1 MSLRLSYVPLLLS
14 PALLAEGDILDADLG
29 EALPMALL
37 FRVVLAAL
45 HFEDDDLVALPL
57 LDDLAGDV
65 RAFESWHSDVSLVP
79 IRAKDD
85 VVERDLAA
93 GIAGQTRNPDCLS
106 GLGAELFAAGSNDR
120 VSHRDCC
127 C

>member
-14 PALLAEGDILDADLG
+14 PALLSEGDILDADLG

-45 HFEDDDLVALPL
+45 HLEDDDLVALAV
-57 LDDLAGDV
+57 LDDLARDV
-65 RAFESWHSDVSLVP
+65 RALYPRSANVSLVTVG
-79 IRAKDD
+79 AEDH
-85 VVERDLAA
+85 VVERHLGAGVAGQGWNSDCLASLGAVLLAA
-93 GIAGQTRNPDCLS
+93 SSD
-106 GLGAELFAAGSNDR
+106 DR
-120 VSHRDCC
+120 VSHGRCC

>member
-65 RAFESWHSDVSLVP
+65 RALDPGCADVCLV
-79 IRAKDD
+79 AVGAEDH
-85 VVERDLAA
+85 VVERNLGAR
-93 GIAGQTRNPDCLS
+93 ITRQARNSDRLS
-106 GLGAELFAAGSNDR
+106 RLGAELFAAGSNDR